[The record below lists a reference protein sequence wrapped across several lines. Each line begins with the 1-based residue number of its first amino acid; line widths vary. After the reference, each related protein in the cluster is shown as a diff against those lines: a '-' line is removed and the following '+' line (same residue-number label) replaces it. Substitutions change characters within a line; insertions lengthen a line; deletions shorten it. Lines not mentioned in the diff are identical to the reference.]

1 MQGRKWWRLND
12 TNGHQQEDLL
22 HPLGEDTE
30 SVDSNTAQQE
40 MVTFGGMIQVRRE
53 EDAGVSA
60 HITGIRGDDVLPQL
74 SGIQYFHSEDS
85 VRWGLL
91 DAG

>member
-1 MQGRKWWRLND
+1 M
-12 TNGHQQEDLL
+12 
-22 HPLGEDTE
+22 
-30 SVDSNTAQQE
+30 DSYTAQQE
-40 MVTFGGMIQVRRE
+40 IETFGGMIHVRRE

-74 SGIQYFHSEDS
+74 SGIQHFRSEDS